1 MKKTKS
7 DLVKLIEKSFKSL
20 KVKFSL
26 QEETK
31 EFVKFV
37 LYTKPVLSF
46 IKVDFSNDFYIL
58 KLSTEP
64 TPLPQSNP
72 EFDLYHGM
80 LYYYYKSYQTLD
92 ELIIDLE
99 DEIGGL
105 FYELKKTKKIFDKIY
120 NRMNYLMFIFEE
132 EGFELDDLLTI
143 NYSRF
148 NSLK

>member
-46 IKVDFSNDFYIL
+46 IKVDFSNDFFI
-58 KLSTEP
+58 S
-64 TPLPQSNP
+64 
-72 EFDLYHGM
+72 LYN
-80 LYYYYKSYQTLD
+80 
-92 ELIIDLE
+92 IV
-99 DEIGGL
+99 
-105 FYELKKTKKIFDKIY
+105 
-120 NRMNYLMFIFEE
+120 
-132 EGFELDDLLTI
+132 
-143 NYSRF
+143 
-148 NSLK
+148 